1 MNTNNYVAPCSV
13 YTMLLHALS
22 ALCCSMLCVA
32 QRRPPASPE
41 RPPPRPPGQQ
51 NACGPR
57 SHRDSALKGPAL
69 AKGQTGN
76 CSQATPHPCKARP
89 IGRLR
94 DTLKQARESWDTEL
108 GTFSHNNSINRP
120 LTPLTPKCTS
130 STITPFISS
139 CSHAIYF
146 KSLSECIEPR
156 IELVHP
162 FYVFIL

>member
-1 MNTNNYVAPCSV
+1 MLLLALSTLCCSMLCLHYVAPCSV
-13 YTMLLHALS
+13 LPKGDHQHHPS
-22 ALCCSMLCVA
+22 A
-32 QRRPPASPE
+32 
-41 RPPPRPPGQQ
+41 PPPRPPGQQ